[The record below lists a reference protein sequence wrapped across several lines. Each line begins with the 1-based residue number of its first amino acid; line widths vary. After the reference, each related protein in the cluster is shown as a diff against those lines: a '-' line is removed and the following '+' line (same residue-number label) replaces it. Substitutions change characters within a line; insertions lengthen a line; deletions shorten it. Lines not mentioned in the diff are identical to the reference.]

1 LELKKIH
8 IIGSSIAS
16 RFGIEEKSWPELFA
30 DQLASK
36 ALVTHEIQYGL
47 NFSRSIPFIANVEPV
62 DMLVLH
68 YGIAVGW
75 PVSYRKVD
83 IKLGTTPLKNEYAY
97 HQPIGKGRSPSRRIK
112 NRIKFRVR
120 NAVKYLLFLT
130 GQYKPRVNQ
139 GDLEDQ
145 VAAVLSVA
153 QNRAK
158 EVVWIQHVPAW
169 SMRTLVERWYYK
181 NYVSRIE
188 RFALKHAQAGVTFVI
203 PDEPLTD
210 AKNYALDTTHLSSAG
225 HIAYAQM
232 MRQLPVIERVLAS

>member
-1 LELKKIH
+1 
-8 IIGSSIAS
+8 
-16 RFGIEEKSWPELFA
+16 
-30 DQLASK
+30 LAGQ
-36 ALVTHEIQYGL
+36 AQVTHEIQYGL
-47 NFSRSIPFIANVEPV
+47 NFSRSIPFIAKIEAV
-62 DMLVLH
+62 DILILH
-68 YGIAVGW
+68 FGIAVGW

-97 HQPIGKGRSPSRRIK
+97 HQPIGKGRSPSRRIR
-112 NRIKFRVR
+112 NRIKFRAR

-153 QNRAK
+153 QSRAK

-188 RFALKHAQAGVTFVI
+188 KFALKHAQEGVTFVI
-203 PDEPLTD
+203 PDAPLTE
-210 AKNYALDTTHLSSAG
+210 ANNYALDTTHLSSAG
-225 HIAYAQM
+225 HVAYSKM
-232 MRQLPVIERVLAS
+232 MVDLPVIKRVVGN